1 MKILFVKLGAIG
13 DIVHTL
19 PALAAVRNAFPAA
32 EISWVTETRSA
43 EILRGNPLID
53 QLIEIDTRSIRR
65 RQPVDELIRDLKVQA
80 RGLRRNKYDI
90 ALDFQGLLKS
100 AVIAKLSGAKRRAG
114 FDRRSLRE
122 PSSRFLLTETVDVP
136 KEINVIQKNL
146 ALVAGVFGIMV
157 PGNDLAF
164 PISLDEKHVIEATAI
179 SESIGGRFAILNPGG
194 GWVTKLWPAERF
206 GELAEMLWSRLG
218 IASVVSTGPKE
229 EHLAERVRSKVRDA
243 KVVFAEPSLK
253 GFYELSKKAEVYI
266 GGDTGP
272 THLAVAAGTPVVGIF
287 GPTEWWRNGSPFPD
301 DICVERNDI
310 GCRVDCHR
318 RRCSNWICMEITT
331 ETVFNAVKKRLESQ
345 TDQKRGHVV
354 NS

>member
-1 MKILFVKLGAIG
+1 MLFVKLGAIG

-19 PALAAVRNAFPAA
+19 PALAAVRSALPDAR
-32 EISWVTETRSA
+32 ISWVAETRSA

-53 QLIEIDTRSIRR
+53 DLIEIDTRSIRR
-65 RQPVDELIRDLKVQA
+65 RQPVDELIRDLKLQA

-114 FDRRSLRE
+114 FDRRDLRE
-122 PSSRFLLTETVDVP
+122 QASRFLLTETVEVGRQV
-136 KEINVIQKNL
+136 NVIRKNL
-146 ALVAGVFGIMV
+146 ALAGGALGIPV
-157 PGNDLAF
+157 PDSEFVF
-164 PISLDEKHVIEATAI
+164 PIHTAEEHIAEAEAI
-179 SESIGGRFAILNPGG
+179 RAAAGERFAILNPGG

-229 EHLAERVRSKVRDA
+229 EPLAERVRSKIRNARVI
-243 KVVFAEPSLK
+243 FAGPSLK
-253 GFYELSKKAEVYI
+253 GFYELSKHAAVYI

-272 THLAVAAGTPVVGIF
+272 THLAVAAGAPVAGIF
-287 GPTEWWRNGSPFPD
+287 GPTEWWRNGSPYAD
-301 DICVERNDI
+301 DICVERLDI

-318 RRCSNWICMEITT
+318 RRCSYWICMEISPDTA
-331 ETVFNAVKKRLESQ
+331 FAAVKRRLDAAENKRS
-345 TDQKRGHVV
+345 DRSP